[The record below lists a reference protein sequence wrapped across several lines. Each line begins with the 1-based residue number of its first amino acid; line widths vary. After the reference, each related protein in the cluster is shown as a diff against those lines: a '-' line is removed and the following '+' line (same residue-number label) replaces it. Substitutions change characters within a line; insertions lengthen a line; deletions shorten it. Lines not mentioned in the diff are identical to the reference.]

1 MRAFDACLPN
11 TSDAL
16 GDLVVPGVAHPC
28 TPSKRSAL
36 IWRNAEQARVTGAVS
51 PWFWMHR

>member
-36 IWRNAEQARVTGAVS
+36 IWRNAEQARATGAVS

>member
-16 GDLVVPGVAHPC
+16 GHLVAPGLAHPC
-28 TPSKRSAL
+28 TPSDRLAL
-36 IWRNAEQARVTGAVS
+36 IWRSTEQARVTGVVQ
-51 PWFWMHR
+51 PWFRMHR